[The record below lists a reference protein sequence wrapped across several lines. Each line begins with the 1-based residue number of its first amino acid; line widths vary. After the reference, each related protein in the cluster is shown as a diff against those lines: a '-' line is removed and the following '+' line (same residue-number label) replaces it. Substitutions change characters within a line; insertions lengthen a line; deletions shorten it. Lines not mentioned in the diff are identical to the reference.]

1 MAVQDIMTR
10 PEREQRRRIAMQ
22 SLIVAALA
30 VAVACAAFFFL
41 LHGPLPPL
49 GGALI
54 AMSFVVLVGAL
65 AVFVWALLTG
75 RRRRKES
82 GSGGTGGGT

>member
-1 MAVQDIMTR
+1 MAVQIIMTK
-10 PEREQRRRIAMQ
+10 PERERRSRVAKL
-22 SLIVAALA
+22 SLLVAALA

-65 AVFVWALLTG
+65 VVFVWAFLTG
-75 RRRRKES
+75 RRLREGS
-82 GSGGTGGGT
+82 GSEGADEGN

>member
-1 MAVQDIMTR
+1 MTR
-10 PEREQRRRIAMQ
+10 PERERRRRVATL

-54 AMSFVVLVGAL
+54 SMSLVVLVGAL
-65 AVFVWALLTG
+65 AVFIWALLTG
-75 RRRRKES
+75 RRFREDS
-82 GSGGTGGGT
+82 ESGGTDDGT

>member
-1 MAVQDIMTR
+1 MTR
-10 PEREQRRRIAMQ
+10 PERERRRRVATL

-54 AMSFVVLVGAL
+54 SMSVVVLVGAL
-65 AVFVWALLTG
+65 AVFFWAFLTG
-75 RRRRKES
+75 RRFREDSES
-82 GSGGTGGGT
+82 GRTDAGR

>member
-1 MAVQDIMTR
+1 MAVQDSMTR
-10 PEREQRRRIAMQ
+10 PERERRRRIARQ

-41 LHGPLPPL
+41 LHGQLPPL

-65 AVFVWALLTG
+65 AVFVWALLMG
-75 RRRRKES
+75 WRLRKEP
-82 GSGGTGGGT
+82 GSGGASGGK

>member
-1 MAVQDIMTR
+1 MAVQDSMTR
-10 PEREQRRRIAMQ
+10 PERERRRRIAIQ
-22 SLIVAALA
+22 SLVVAALA
-30 VAVACAAFFFL
+30 VGVACAAFYFL

-75 RRRRKES
+75 RRLRKES
-82 GSGGTGGGT
+82 GIGRPGGGT

>member
-1 MAVQDIMTR
+1 MAVQRIMTP
-10 PEREQRRRIAMQ
+10 PERGVRRRVAKV
-22 SLIVAALA
+22 SLLVAALA

-49 GGALI
+49 GGALM
-54 AMSFVVLVGAL
+54 AMSFVVFVGAV

-75 RRRRKES
+75 RRSREGS
-82 GSGGTGGGT
+82 GSEGAGEGN

>member
-1 MAVQDIMTR
+1 MTR
-10 PEREQRRRIAMQ
+10 PERGHHRRIAIQ
-22 SLIVAALA
+22 SLVVAAFA
-30 VAVACAAFFFL
+30 IAVACAAFFFL

-54 AMSFVVLVGAL
+54 AMSFVVLIGAL
-65 AVFVWALLTG
+65 AVFVWAFLTG

>member
-1 MAVQDIMTR
+1 MTS
-10 PEREQRRRIAMQ
+10 PERARRRRIATL
-22 SLIVAALA
+22 SLIVAASA

-54 AMSFVVLVGAL
+54 SMSVVVLVGAL
-65 AVFVWALLTG
+65 AVFFWAFLTG
-75 RRRRKES
+75 RRFRE
-82 GSGGTGGGT
+82 GSETGETGAGTN